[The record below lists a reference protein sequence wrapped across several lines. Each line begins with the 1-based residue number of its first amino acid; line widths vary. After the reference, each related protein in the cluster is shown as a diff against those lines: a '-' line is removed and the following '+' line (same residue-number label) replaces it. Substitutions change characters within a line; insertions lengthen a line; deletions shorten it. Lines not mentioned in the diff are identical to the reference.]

1 MTSLIPMTDIDALRA
16 AGISYPQSVNGW
28 RWLYRNRHERGVA
41 GAFRRVGRRIV
52 VDAPAFLSTIRSQPA
67 N

>member
-1 MTSLIPMTDIDALRA
+1 MTSLIPMTDIEALRA
-16 AGISYPQSVNGW
+16 AGISYPQSVNAW

-52 VDAPAFLSTIRSQPA
+52 VDAPAFLCAVRSQPA
-67 N
+67 S